1 MCKRWVSS
9 ASCNALPLLDALY
22 VRAMLETADL
32 NTDDEDEDDDDDD
45 DDPTTPR
52 ATRSMETQP
61 ASRRLSRCSIEM
73 KMKMKLHFT
82 AASRAP
88 PDDVRDRRLN
98 DTHGQ
103 GETST

>member
-1 MCKRWVSS
+1 
-9 ASCNALPLLDALY
+9 LDALY

-45 DDPTTPR
+45 DATTPR

-73 KMKMKLHFT
+73 KMKMKLHFE
-82 AASRAP
+82 AASRTTPTTRP
-88 PDDVRDRRLN
+88 P
-98 DTHGQ
+98 
-103 GETST
+103 TSSV